1 MLAVALPVFAA
12 APAKAADGAA
22 DTAEAELSP
31 IVVTAS
37 PLPVRLDELAA
48 PVLRL
53 DREDIEEAGA
63 STLGALLAD
72 QPGVTQSSF
81 AAGASR
87 PIIRG
92 MDNNRVRVQENGI
105 AAGGVSALS
114 EDHGVPIDPLSADSV
129 EVVRGPATLRYGS
142 EAIGGVVNVLN
153 SRIPSA
159 RPDGGYAVKGGAS
172 YGSVDQ
178 GKEAHGALDVST
190 GNLVWHAD
198 GFRRKTSDYDTP
210 HGEQFNTWTDT
221 SGVAGG
227 ASVLLGNGYAGASV
241 THYDS
246 EYGIPAPEDPSDPVH
261 IDMRQTKLQIRSEL
275 SFEGWLKGLNLS
287 GGYGDYK
294 HDEVTES
301 GVIGSTF
308 KNKEWEGRAEF
319 LHGAVGPFAGAFG
332 VQYHDQDLSASGEGG
347 ELLAPNTTRSV
358 AGFLFEEMPLGDAL
372 SLQVAGR
379 VEHVEIEGTA
389 LDTATVTEY
398 GVTRDFT
405 PLSASAGLVWQLG
418 GGWVTSA
425 TFQAA
430 QRAPEAPELFS
441 KGPHEATG
449 TFEIGDARLDKET
462 AYSAELSARREG
474 KSYSFAASLFH
485 VNFDDFIYKSLTG
498 ATCDDD
504 YASCTDAGG
513 AGTELDEVRYSQRDA
528 TFYGFELEG
537 RVALLRTGGAT
548 YGLTGQADYV
558 RAEFSGG
565 TDVPRIPPMR
575 VGAGAYVE
583 AERFLAKAGFL
594 HAFKQNRLGPNET
607 ETGEYTDVSAE
618 FRYTLPEQ
626 MTGGAAVKIS
636 VVGQNLLDADIRNH
650 VSFKKDE
657 VLLPGRNFRLVASID
672 F

>member
-1 MLAVALPVFAA
+1 MLAVALPVFAG